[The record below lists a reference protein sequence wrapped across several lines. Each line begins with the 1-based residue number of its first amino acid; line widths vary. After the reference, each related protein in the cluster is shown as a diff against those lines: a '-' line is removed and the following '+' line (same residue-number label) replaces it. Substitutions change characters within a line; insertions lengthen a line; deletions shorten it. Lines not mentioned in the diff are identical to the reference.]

1 MNMTRRFFSFLLIF
15 SFACALLSAEDVI
28 SSYTRQKVEE
38 FVTARVSI
46 KDDSYDVALKK
57 ISEIRDAALA
67 ELPSHAVD
75 FEQEQCIL
83 ETLYFTEIYE
93 HSLVSIGNQK
103 ELRKKMKELMKRT
116 VKCIDSRKKG
126 KISDWLC
133 LMAGDATS
141 YYMTR
146 SVTATFLYGFKVKKY
161 YEKSLEINPNR
172 ASARVNLGNWLFYA
186 PQVAGGGKNKAQTQ
200 YNIASASASI
210 PGEKYM
216 AYIGVSQINYENK
229 KYDVAKEYL
238 QKATDLNLGHS
249 ELDTIKKCNARG
261 YSNFQYLR
269 NRSGIDEEMA
279 EDEKDDDDR

>member
-1 MNMTRRFFSFLLIF
+1 MRKRFFSFVLIF
-15 SFACALLSAEDVI
+15 SLFTALFAAEPI
-28 SSYTRQKVEE
+28 SDYTKQKIED
-38 FVTARVSI
+38 FVTLRVLL
-46 KDDSYDVALKK
+46 KDEPYESAVKK
-57 ISEIRDAALA
+57 ISEIRDEALA
-67 ELPSHAVD
+67 GLPPQAVD

-83 ETLYFTEIYE
+83 ETLYFTEMYE
-93 HSLVSIGNQK
+93 HSLVAVGNQK
-103 ELRKKMKELMKRT
+103 ELRKKMKELMKRD

-126 KISDWLC
+126 KLSDWLC
-133 LMAGDATS
+133 LLAGDATS

-146 SVTATFLYGFKVKKY
+146 SVTATFMYGFRVKKY
-161 YEKSLEINPNR
+161 YEKALEINPNR

-186 PQVAGGGKNKAQTQ
+186 PQVAGGGKAKAQTQ
-200 YNIASASASI
+200 YNIAAVSASI

-229 KYDVAKEYL
+229 KFDVAKEYL
-238 QKATDLNLGHS
+238 QKAVDLNLGHS
-249 ELDTIKKCNARG
+249 ELDIIKKCNAKG

>member
-1 MNMTRRFFSFLLIF
+1 MRKRFFSFILIF
-15 SFACALLSAEDVI
+15 SFFCGFLSANDAI
-28 SSYTRQKVEE
+28 SSYTRQKAED
-38 FVTARVSI
+38 FVTLRVSL
-46 KDDSYDVALKK
+46 KDEPYETAVKK
-57 ISEIRDAALA
+57 ISDLRDEAIAG
-67 ELPSHAVD
+67 LPSHAVD

-93 HSLVSIGNQK
+93 HSLVSVGNQK
-103 ELRKKMKELMKRT
+103 ELRKKMKELMKRA

-126 KISDWLC
+126 QVSDWIFL
-133 LMAGDATS
+133 LAGDATS

-146 SVTATFLYGFKVKKY
+146 SVTATFMYGFRVKKY
-161 YEKSLEINPNR
+161 YEKALEINPNR

-186 PQVAGGGKNKAQTQ
+186 PQLAGGGKTKAQTQ
-200 YNIASASASI
+200 YNIASVSASI

-229 KYDVAKEYL
+229 KFDVAKEYL
-238 QKATDLNLGHS
+238 QKAFDLNLGHS
-249 ELDTIKKCNARG
+249 ELDIIKKCNSKG